1 MPIKTYKPTT
11 PSRRGMSVSDFS
23 DLTTSKPEK
32 SLLTDLRSRGG
43 RNNLGRVTTRHQGGG
58 VKRAYRIIDWK
69 RDKFGVPAR
78 VATIEYD
85 PNRSARIALLHYVD
99 GEKRYIIAPI
109 GLQVGDE
116 VLSGK
121 DAEAKPGNALPLGNM
136 PLGSTVHNIE
146 LNPGKGGQAVRS
158 AGVGAQLLAKEGDYV
173 TLRMPSGEV
182 RRVLQT
188 CIATVGQVGNIDH
201 GNVKLGKAGRSR
213 HRGIR
218 PSVRGVAM
226 DPGSHPHGGGEGRS
240 PIGFAAPLTPWGKKA
255 LGVKTRHNKRTN
267 HLIVRRREKKGRK

>member
-121 DAEAKPGNALPLGNM
+121 DAEAKLGNALPLGNM

>member
-1 MPIKTYKPTT
+1 
-11 PSRRGMSVSDFS
+11 MSVSDFS

-146 LNPGKGGQAVRS
+146 LSPGKGGQAVRS
-158 AGVGAQLLAKEGDYV
+158 AGAGAQLLAKEGDYV

-213 HRGIR
+213 YRGIR

>member
-1 MPIKTYKPTT
+1 MPIKTFKPTT

-23 DLTTSKPEK
+23 DITTDKPEK
-32 SLLTDLRSRGG
+32 SLMTDLRGQGG

-69 RDKFGVPAR
+69 RDKFGIPCR

-85 PNRSARIALLHYVD
+85 PNRSARIALLFYID
-99 GEKRYIIAPI
+99 GEKRYIVAPH
-109 GLQVGDE
+109 GLQVGE
-116 VLSGK
+116 ELMSGK
-121 DAEAKPGNALPLGNM
+121 DAEAKSGNALPLSSI
-136 PLGSTVHNIE
+136 PLGTTVHNIE
-146 LNPGKGGQAVRS
+146 LKPGKGAQAVRS
-158 AGVGAQLLAKEGDYV
+158 AGAGAQLLAKEGDYA

-182 RRVLQT
+182 RRVLSV
-188 CIATVGQVGNIDH
+188 CMATVGQVGNVDH

-226 DPGSHPHGGGEGRS
+226 DPASHPHGGGEGRS
-240 PIGFAAPLTPWGKKA
+240 PIGMPAPLTPWGKKA
-255 LGVKTRHNKRTN
+255 LGVKTRSNKSTN